1 MAKISYENVQQQSEN
16 TNTSNVSYFSLKND
30 GDEAIVRIMHDSVD
44 TFDIHTVHTVKVND
58 KFRKVEC
65 IREPHQPLNACP
77 LCEGGEKIQQR
88 IYIQMIQYV
97 VDNGQIVPKAVVWER
112 PASVYAKKLKA
123 LIDEYGVL
131 SDYIFK
137 VKRNG
142 AAGSMDTSYELMLG
156 HPNLYP
162 NDKYPKVNLFEGY
175 NSLGHAVMNKGYN
188 DMVTFINTG
197 NFPSNN
203 NNTQA
208 PVNNIP
214 TPNSGMTYPSN
225 PTNVAPV
232 NEPMNSNPGPVH
244 NYPTMDGYVA
254 PMNTPAAMPANDAGN
269 VAPNPM
275 SRPSRYY

>member
-88 IYIQMIQYV
+88 IYIRMIQYV

-112 PASVYAKKLKA
+112 PASTYAKKLKA

-197 NFPSNN
+197 NFPSSN

-214 TPNSGMTYPSN
+214 TSPQRYTSAPSVSTYTP
-225 PTNVAPV
+225 PVAPPNTADAPQSV
-232 NEPMNSNPGPVH
+232 GNTYATYSDASKVDTANNNSAPIGR
-244 NYPTMDGYVA
+244 PT
-254 PMNTPAAMPANDAGN
+254 
-269 VAPNPM
+269 
-275 SRPSRYY
+275 RYY

>member
-112 PASVYAKKLKA
+112 PASTYAKKLKA

-175 NSLGHAVMNKGYN
+175 NSLDHAVMNKGYN

-197 NFPSNN
+197 NFPSSN

-214 TPNSGMTYPSN
+214 TSPQRYTSALSVSTYTP
-225 PTNVAPV
+225 PVAPPNTADAPQSV
-232 NEPMNSNPGPVH
+232 GNTYATYSDASKVDTTNNNSAPIGR
-244 NYPTMDGYVA
+244 PT
-254 PMNTPAAMPANDAGN
+254 
-269 VAPNPM
+269 
-275 SRPSRYY
+275 RYY